1 MSFLVR
7 DDVFHFF
14 QGFMT
19 MALLVFMTFKTC
31 CEFTCEPRKKKPPTS
46 HYTGWLIGILTMVY
60 HNP

>member
-1 MSFLVR
+1 MMF
-7 DDVFHFF
+7 FIFF

-46 HYTGWLIGILTMVY
+46 HYTGWLTGILTMVY